1 MSSYDELNEIHPN
14 SGDFYA
20 RAMVKAAEPTN
31 EKVKIMNAFRNLVA
45 RLIKRGGQL
54 VAEATPLKMEL
65 NHGIIGLFGEVGEL
79 GDCIKRYTMY
89 DRAIDRTNAIEE
101 LGDIEFY
108 LEDIRTKLGIT
119 REETLVA
126 CEMKLNKRYPE
137 GYSNEAA
144 EARADKAEG

>member
-1 MSSYDELNEIHPN
+1 MSAYDELNE
-14 SGDFYA
+14 
-20 RAMVKAAEPTN
+20 
-31 EKVKIMNAFRNLVA
+31 KVKTMNAFQRLVA
-45 RLIKRGGQL
+45 RLVKRGDQL

-89 DRAIDRTNAIEE
+89 DRNIDLTNAVEE

-144 EARADKAEG
+144 KARADKSEG